1 MLTHEGFHSAL
12 LIDEMYQRST
22 FDFTLLHKAISER
35 VDTADRLFDAVEK
48 QLKKSPPHRVRL
60 MMSNYFTPMF
70 KRIKLLQLQP
80 VHDPDD
86 DIEKLEI

>member
-48 QLKKSPPHRVRL
+48 QLLKPPPHQVRL

-70 KRIKLLQLQP
+70 KKIKLLQP

-86 DIEKLEI
+86 VIEKIEF